1 MSENGYCFMTIE
13 KVKDKGS
20 LTRKYQHNYRTGK
33 VPNADPELLHK
44 NEELV
49 KLGGK
54 TYVEK
59 FDEIMNRLREQ
70 NPKIRKNAVL
80 ALEIVTTFSRDKIES
95 VDLEK
100 WKSDQV
106 KWLRENFNPNP
117 EEFGDNVVSVMF
129 HGDEAGNVHC
139 HSVIIPIDDK
149 GHLNASYFLDGR
161 AAMIKLQDSYG
172 DMMEERHG
180 LKRGLRGSSAKHE
193 DIKRFYAAQ
202 NMALAQ
208 EGPEIRTVKGRKET
222 VEEYKERSDEYIK
235 DLHLKMLA
243 MQKEHERTIAEMRTL
258 SLQERLDYYKKKKK
272 LETDTG
278 LLEGIENL
286 KEVVSKGNVMDELYE
301 GLQHYPDKDKAKLV
315 NDAIVDIVKF
325 ERERKEEIKRTGKK

>member
-1 MSENGYCFMTIE
+1 MGYCFMTIE

-20 LTRKYQHNYRTGK
+20 LSKKYQHNYRTGK
-33 VPNADPELLHK
+33 VSNADPALSYK
-44 NEELV
+44 NKELV

-59 FDEIMNRLREQ
+59 FDEVLNRLKEQ

-80 ALEIVTTFSRDKIES
+80 ALEIVTTFSREDAEH
-95 VDLEK
+95 VDVEK

-149 GHLNASYFLDGR
+149 GKLNASYFLDGR
-161 AAMIKLQDSYG
+161 VAMIQLQDSYG
-172 DMMEERHG
+172 KMMEERHR

-193 DIKRFYAAQ
+193 DIKKFYAAQ

-208 EGPEIRTVKGRKET
+208 EGPEIRIIRGRKET
-222 VEEYKERSDEYIK
+222 VEEYKERSDEVIK
-235 DLHLKMLA
+235 DLHLKILA
-243 MQKEHERTIAEMRTL
+243 EQKAHERAINELRTNNL
-258 SLQERLDYYKKKKK
+258 NEKLEELKRRKK
-272 LETDTG
+272 LETEYG
-278 LLEGIENL
+278 LVEGIENV
-286 KEVVSKGNVMDELYE
+286 KEIINKGNVMTELFE
-301 GLQHYPDKDKAKLV
+301 GLQHFPDKERSKTV
-315 NDAIVDIVKF
+315 NDAIVDIVNF
-325 ERERKEEIKRTGKK
+325 ERERKQELKRAGKK

>member
-1 MSENGYCFMTIE
+1 MGYCFMTIE
-13 KVKDKGS
+13 KVKDKGT
-20 LTRKYQHNYRTGK
+20 LARKYQHNYRTGK
-33 VPNADPELLHK
+33 VPNADPTLLHK

-59 FDEIMNRLREQ
+59 FDEIITRLKEQ

-80 ALEIVTTFSRDKIES
+80 ALEIVTTFSREDIET
-95 VDLEK
+95 VDVEK

-149 GHLNASYFLDGR
+149 GKLNASYFLDGR

-172 DMMEERHG
+172 KMMEQRHN
-180 LKRGLRGSSAKHE
+180 LQRGLRGSSAKHE

-202 NMALAQ
+202 NAALAQ
-208 EGPEIRTVKGRKET
+208 EGPEIRTIHGRMET
-222 VEEYKERSDEYIK
+222 AEEYKERSDEVIK
-235 DLHLKMLA
+235 DLHLQMLA
-243 MQKEHERTIAEMRTL
+243 QQKAHERAIAELRTN
-258 SLQERLDYYKKKKK
+258 SLNEKLEFYKKKKK
-272 LETDTG
+272 LEAEMHILDGT
-278 LLEGIENL
+278 ENIQEL
-286 KEVVSKGNVMDELYE
+286 INKGNTMQELFE
-301 GLQHYPDKDKAKLV
+301 GLQHYPDKEKSKMV
-315 NDAIVDIVKF
+315 SDAIIEIVNY
-325 ERERKEEIKRTGKK
+325 ERERQKKIAKSSKK